1 MLALFALNTSKQK
14 SLVKQS
20 QLVQRQNPTPD
31 DVTNVFEEEVTTF
44 NLLGMAPPAMLLLLA
59 VEEVQLVG
67 LLKAEVVLEVVLVEL
82 EVVLAELEVVLEAL
96 QVGGGE
102 VVLLPIVSFLNNLIL
117 LLPTELSSPVDIF
130 AAALVLVG
138 VLLVVAWLLLVGVML
153 MLPELGLSLRF
164 PILAL
169 AL

>member
-1 MLALFALNTSKQK
+1 
-14 SLVKQS
+14 
-20 QLVQRQNPTPD
+20 
-31 DVTNVFEEEVTTF
+31 
-44 NLLGMAPPAMLLLLA
+44 MAPPAMLLLLA

-130 AAALVLVG
+130 VAALVLVVVEAP
-138 VLLVVAWLLLVGVML
+138 VLLVDVMLLVA
-153 MLPELGLSLRF
+153 ELGLS
-164 PILAL
+164 PILFAPSRY
-169 AL
+169 

>member
-1 MLALFALNTSKQK
+1 M
-14 SLVKQS
+14 KQS

-102 VVLLPIVSFLNNLIL
+102 AVLLPIVSFLNNLIL

-130 AAALVLVG
+130 AAALVLVV
-138 VLLVVAWLLLVGVML
+138 VLLVVAWLLLVGVVL
-153 MLPELGLSLRF
+153 MLPELGFFS
-164 PILAL
+164 ILFSPSRY
-169 AL
+169 

>member
-1 MLALFALNTSKQK
+1 
-14 SLVKQS
+14 
-20 QLVQRQNPTPD
+20 
-31 DVTNVFEEEVTTF
+31 
-44 NLLGMAPPAMLLLLA
+44 MLLLLA

-117 LLPTELSSPVDIF
+117 LLSTELSSPVDIF
-130 AAALVLVG
+130 AAALVLVV
-138 VLLVVAWLLLVGVML
+138 VLLVVAWLLLVGVVL

>member
-1 MLALFALNTSKQK
+1 MLSLFAVNTSRQK

-59 VEEVQLVG
+59 VVG
-67 LLKAEVVLEVVLVEL
+67 FLKAEVVLEVVQVEV

-130 AAALVLVG
+130 AAALVLVV
-138 VLLVVAWLLLVGVML
+138 VLLVVAWLLLVGVVL